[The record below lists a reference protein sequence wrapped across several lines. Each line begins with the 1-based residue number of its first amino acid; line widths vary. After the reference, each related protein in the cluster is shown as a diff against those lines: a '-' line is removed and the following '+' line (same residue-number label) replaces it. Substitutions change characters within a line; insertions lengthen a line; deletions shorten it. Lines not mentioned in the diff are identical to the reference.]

1 MKAGFWPN
9 NGSLLLLKKKKKIL
23 LWILTGLERVG
34 GGGACSTPLFY

>member
-9 NGSLLLLKKKKKIL
+9 NGSLLLKKKKKIL

-34 GGGACSTPLFY
+34 EGGACSTPPFY